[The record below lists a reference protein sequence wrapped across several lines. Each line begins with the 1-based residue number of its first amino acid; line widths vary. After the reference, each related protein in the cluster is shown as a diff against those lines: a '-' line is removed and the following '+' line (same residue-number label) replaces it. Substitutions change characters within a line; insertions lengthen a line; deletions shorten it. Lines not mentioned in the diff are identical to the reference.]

1 MSEAPNIY
9 TQSIRTIK
17 YFQAQRWQTV
27 FSMFANVTSKGT
39 ITVSLQ
45 AYNAVINAA
54 AKV

>member
-1 MSEAPNIY
+1 M
-9 TQSIRTIK
+9 RL
-17 YFQAQRWQTV
+17 QAQRWQV
-27 FSMFANVTSKGT
+27 VLSMFTKVTSKD